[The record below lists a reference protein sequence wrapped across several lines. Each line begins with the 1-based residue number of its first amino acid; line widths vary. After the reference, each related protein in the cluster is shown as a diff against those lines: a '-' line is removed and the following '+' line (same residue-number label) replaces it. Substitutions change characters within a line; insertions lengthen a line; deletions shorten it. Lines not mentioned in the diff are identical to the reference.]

1 MRIGGMAVTH
11 KEAKTWAWFYL
22 HKKIWAPLPIKKGIQ
37 VKMTDKKLLNKV
49 VVWLKSDEQGP
60 TYKSALDRNSD
71 TMK

>member
-1 MRIGGMAVTH
+1 
-11 KEAKTWAWFYL
+11 
-22 HKKIWAPLPIKKGIQ
+22 
-37 VKMTDKKLLNKV
+37 MTDKKLLNKV